1 VTMWCLSSV
10 RPSWRSPLPWGNV
23 FFTVHWIPTGQLF
36 RLTRT
41 MLAADGT
48 HDPES
53 LCAAHLTVPLTGAA
67 VLSLGP
73 VFRQDLE
80 MLFLPFSELL
90 LLQLLGPT
98 WWVGRDSH
106 ICFSGLWEEAKNQP
120 GYHVSPLSRR

>member
-1 VTMWCLSSV
+1 
-10 RPSWRSPLPWGNV
+10 
-23 FFTVHWIPTGQLF
+23 
-36 RLTRT
+36 

-90 LLQLLGPT
+90 LLQLL
-98 WWVGRDSH
+98 
-106 ICFSGLWEEAKNQP
+106 
-120 GYHVSPLSRR
+120 